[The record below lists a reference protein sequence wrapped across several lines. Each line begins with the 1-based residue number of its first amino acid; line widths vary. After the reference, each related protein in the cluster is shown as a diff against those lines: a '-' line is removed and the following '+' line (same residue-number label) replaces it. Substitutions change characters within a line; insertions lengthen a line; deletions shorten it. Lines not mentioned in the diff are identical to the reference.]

1 MKKGLSLLLAF
12 AMVFSMFASVAFA
25 ADNNLTTEQKY
36 QWFID
41 QGVLKGNPDGNPR
54 LGDNLTRA
62 EFATIAVAIAGLEP
76 KTDTETFS
84 DVKAGQWWHGA
95 IEAAAAAGLVDG
107 VGGGKF
113 DPRSNVTVEQVL
125 KVAVR
130 LLGLDPVENANV
142 PGASAWAAGYVQAA
156 LDAGLITPQSDYK
169 VAATRGQTIDI
180 VYPTYQ
186 RLQLNVESAT
196 VLDAKTVEV
205 KFTDGSVVKV
215 TLDQPLPANQE
226 QEITVK
232 HESGKEFKV
241 KVTYVVEKA
250 TKVESVT
257 ADNLREVLVTFD
269 GKVEKEVAEDVANYL
284 LDEAAL
290 AVGAQAKVQDD
301 EKSVLLY
308 LNTTLTNQTKHKL
321 TVRKVIE
328 NEQTAEFTVLDTTV
342 PKVISIAAKGNKA
355 IKVTFSEPVKTA
367 SGTDRLNY
375 KLDGYIVNGNI
386 TLDKFN
392 RVATISLYSSMSNGE
407 HKLSVSGVRD
417 FADYPIV
424 NVTDQAF
431 TVVEDKEAPKIDS
444 VVSATLDYVT
454 VKFTEEVT
462 NVNKDNIYWSDNGG
476 TTKHKARA
484 VSQVDELTW
493 KFDFTSDRLPARATK
508 LYIENVEDLSGN
520 KIAAGTYVDVNPTV
534 DTVRPEITYLDLRKN
549 ADGKYDPARN
559 VLEIKFNK
567 DIGLDQFDATRG
579 NADNLVVKDSDNKIV
594 AKANS
599 AVYKTDTNGQ
609 PITNT
614 LLVTLTSALA
624 ELKTYTVE
632 VKNVRDNTALGN
644 VMIPQ
649 TFTISV
655 SKVTAPQAV
664 SAFHN
669 GLKIQVNF
677 DSPMALGGDGSVL
690 DAQKYMVL
698 YDNSWYTLP
707 YGTTIAPSYDNK
719 SVIIEIPNT
728 ARVDG
733 VRQVD
738 PAYIQGIKVTLVKDA
753 NGNTLAGLTKEFSTT
768 NGNFSNQRATIVK
781 AELTEP
787 KKLVVEFNRPLSYVD
802 YNEFVVAGVSVAGA
816 EYKTDNGKGIVT
828 LTLGADQYT
837 APASV
842 AVTGNPTVDTVDLI
856 GLPVSTTTFT
866 TIADK
871 VKPKLEDNGATVTT
885 SGKIRLDFTENLQP
899 VIAGLASPEKE
910 KLLANDF
917 EVLYGYNDEKLNP
930 GVDYE
935 ARIDATDASIVEITI
950 IKPGFNSSPVKVKTA
965 PIPRYIVDASGNTLD
980 AFETSNLT
988 GVSETTVAPKIVG
1001 ATLAADNSYID
1012 ITFSEGVWGNG
1023 TQSAAL
1029 SAASLALTLTDPDTA
1044 VTGSIASVKKTD
1056 GAALAGGEKTI
1067 RVYLTITGTLDGDE
1081 TIEIKPASATSIYD
1095 NAGIAAA
1102 ATETT
1107 GTIALNP

>member
-36 QWFID
+36 QWFVD
-41 QGVLKGNPDGNPR
+41 QGVLKGYPDGDPR
-54 LGDNLTRA
+54 LGNNLTRA

-84 DVKAGQWWHGA
+84 DVKSGQWWHGA
-95 IEAAAAAGLVDG
+95 IEAAAAAGLVNG

-113 DPRSNVTVEQVL
+113 DPRSNVTLEQVIA
-125 KVAVR
+125 VAVR
-130 LLGLDPVENANV
+130 ILGLDPVEDANV

-186 RLQLNVESAT
+186 SLQLNVESAT

-232 HESGKEFKV
+232 HEASGKEFKV

-599 AVYKTDTNGQ
+599 AVYKTDTNGNN
-609 PITNT
+609 ITNT
-614 LLVTLTSALA
+614 LLVSLTSALA
-624 ELKTYTVE
+624 ETKTYTIE
-632 VKNVRDNTALGN
+632 VKNVRDTTALAN

-655 SKVTAPQAV
+655 PKISAPQAI
-664 SAFHN
+664 SAFQS

-690 DAQKYMVL
+690 DAQKYMVK
-698 YDNSWYTLP
+698 YSGSWYTLP

-719 SVIIEIPNT
+719 SVIIEIPST
-728 ARVDG
+728 ARIDG
-733 VRQVD
+733 INQVN
-738 PAYIQGIKVTLVKDA
+738 PANIQGIKVTLVKDA
-753 NGNTLAGLTKEFSTT
+753 NGNTLAGLTKEFSPFTA
-768 NGNFSNQRATIVK
+768 QALEIVK
-781 AELTEP
+781 AELTES
-787 KKLVVEFNRPLSYVD
+787 KKVVVEFNRPLSYVSHND
-802 YNEFVVAGVSVAGA
+802 FVISGAVAGTTVTGA

-828 LTLGADQYT
+828 LTLSTDNYT
-837 APASV
+837 GFNLSTVATPAT
-842 AVTGNPTVDTVDLI
+842 TGLI
-856 GLPVSTTTFT
+856 GDAIRAGQ
-866 TIADK
+866 TIAVVDK
-871 VKPKLEDNGATVTT
+871 VKPKLVNNGVSYNPTT
-885 SGKIRLDFTENLQP
+885 EEIELTFTEDIQP
-899 VIAGLASPEKE
+899 VDPALSAHT
-910 KLLANDF
+910 LANDF
-917 EVLYGYNDEKLNP
+917 VVTYGFNDDKLTP
-930 GVDYE
+930 GTDYTV
-935 ARIDATDASIVEITI
+935 ALNGTKATISI
-950 IKPGFNSSPVKVKTA
+950 IKPGFNQSVVKVSTA
-965 PIPRYIVDASGNTLD
+965 DTVKYIVDGNNNTIDSIASQTVPNVT
-980 AFETSNLT
+980 AA
-988 GVSETTVAPKIVG
+988 GVPAIVS
-1001 ATLAADNSYID
+1001 ATLAANNSYVD
-1012 ITFSEGVWGNG
+1012 ITFSEGVWGDDSQGSAVEESDLNLVFSANG
-1023 TQSAAL
+1023 G
-1029 SAASLALTLTDPDTA
+1029 TA
-1044 VTGSIASVKKTD
+1044 TNVEIASVTKTD
-1056 GAALAGGEKTI
+1056 GSPLAGGETTI
-1067 RVYLTITGTLDGDE
+1067 RVYLTVTGTPDGKE
-1081 TIEIKPASATSIYD
+1081 TIVISPAANSIYD
-1095 NAGIAAA
+1095 AAGRVAP
-1102 ATETT
+1102 ATVST
-1107 GTIALNP
+1107 GVINLNP